1 MNHRRSERVASAL
14 QEELSRRL
22 LTEVKDPRIGVISIT
37 GVSVNPDLTV
47 ARIRYLPLGGQGN
60 RAEIQA
66 GLNEAARRLRGPIGR
81 ALGTRTTPELRFEI
95 DKNIE
100 YAAHMEEVMRNLPK
114 GADEGAG
121 APEGA
126 DGAPTSGGEG
136 GSDPA
141 EGAAPERGGASDA

>member
-22 LTEVKDPRIGVISIT
+22 LTEVKDPRIGVVSIT

-100 YAAHMEEVMRNLPK
+100 YAAHMEEVMRNLPRAAEDAAQ
-114 GADEGAG
+114 GAEGGEA
-121 APEGA
+121 AE
-126 DGAPTSGGEG
+126 GGEG
-136 GSDPA
+136 AA
-141 EGAAPERGGASDA
+141 EGTPPAGGGSSDA